1 MGYDLFAYIYSSYTF
16 INLLF
21 MKIFF
26 ASLLLLI
33 LVSPVFAQSGNYK
46 IVFDLASQDTAD
58 HSAVLRQFN
67 NVLREAPDAELEVV
81 CHGPAVSML
90 VAEKAFFQ
98 QRMVELM
105 QKGRVSFRICANSM
119 KRFGIDRSQLL
130 PFAEVVPVAILE
142 LADKQQ
148 KGWAYIRAGH

>member
-1 MGYDLFAYIYSSYTF
+1 
-16 INLLF
+16 
-21 MKIFF
+21 
-26 ASLLLLI
+26 
-33 LVSPVFAQSGNYK
+33 
-46 IVFDLASQDTAD
+46 
-58 HSAVLRQFN
+58 
-67 NVLREAPDAELEVV
+67 
-81 CHGPAVSML
+81 ML
-90 VAEKAFFQ
+90 VTEKAFFQ

>member
-1 MGYDLFAYIYSSYTF
+1 MR
-16 INLLF
+16 
-21 MKIFF
+21 IFL
-26 ASLLLLI
+26 ASLLLLV
-33 LVSPVFAQSGNYK
+33 LVSPAYSQSANFK

-67 NVLREAPDAELEVV
+67 NVLKEAPDAELEVV
-81 CHGPAVSML
+81 CHGPAVWML

-98 QRMVELM
+98 QRMAELM
-105 QKGRVSFRICANSM
+105 QKGHVSFRICANSM
-119 KRFGIDRSQLL
+119 RRFGIDRSQLL

-148 KGWAYIRAGH
+148 KGWSYIRAGH